1 MSSLLVIF
9 AFDGFASLG
18 MLWWGVLGGIPIVI
32 HLLHKRKY
40 RETTWAAMRFLIAA
54 AKKNARRIRIEQ
66 LILLMVRVL
75 ILLLLV
81 CALAQPYMTSF
92 GTFFQAD
99 VPTHRIIVVDT
110 SFSMAYQPAEF
121 SRLDRAKEAAKR
133 IVAASHQGDALNLVR
148 IGTMPPR
155 AIVQKPAFQKGEV
168 LEEIEDLKQSHESS
182 DLIATLQDVA
192 QLLNEA
198 PEIEQK
204 EIIVISDFQRVSWAP
219 GNGERRAR
227 IRALLQQMASEA
239 SVSFLDVGQSAA
251 PNLAITKF
259 TATES
264 FITLGRPVGL
274 EAGVTNLG
282 SALVSRTL
290 VELFVDGRLAQTQQV
305 DLPPGQEVPVAFSY
319 SFSSPGEH
327 RLEVRISGDALAID
341 NQRFLSLPVKE
352 ELNVLLVNGKVSGR
366 PSDNATFYVETALRP
381 RTKTH
386 PWDGVTK
393 PTVIRDELLTTDLS
407 RYDCIILCNVG
418 LITPDEAAL
427 LKPYVEAGGGLVICL
442 GDNVQPQVYNQ
453 VLYANGQGLLPVKLK
468 PAVGDADNPDPD
480 NLFRFD
486 SLELKHP
493 IVNQYEGNPGT
504 GLESTFAFRYFPGEI
519 APNSNV
525 TTVLKFN
532 TPGNDPAIL
541 EAPLG
546 QGRVILF
553 TTSVDNRWGA
563 WPLQPQTSFLPI
575 MHETVRFAVAGR
587 WSDRQKEVGE
597 PISRF
602 IKAFNVSVT
611 MQRPDNETAVL
622 RAMETRHFA
631 QIHYEATNL
640 AGIYELGIGPP
651 ANQTEWYAVNVDARE
666 SALDYVGPEEL
677 ENDLLPGVEIEYLTQ
692 WQDGPRKA
700 DNSPSERGGL
710 TRWLLLAVLCL
721 VLVELLMAWRFQY
734 GLALLV
740 AIVSLVMLGQFFTQN
755 AGVTTVVLLVVFV
768 VLSVLA
774 LRWRNQRA
782 RHASPSHG

>member
-1 MSSLLVIF
+1 MASIPLTF

-40 RETTWAAMRFLIAA
+40 RETTWAAMRFLLAA

-81 CALAQPYMTSF
+81 CALAQPYMKSF

-133 IVAASHQGDALNLVR
+133 IVSASHQGDALNLVR

-155 AIVQKPAFQKGEV
+155 VIVQKPAFQKGEV
-168 LEEIEDLKQSHESS
+168 LEEIENLEQSHESS

-204 EIIVISDFQRVSWAP
+204 EIIVISDFQRVSWAAAS
-219 GNGERRAR
+219 GERRAKV
-227 IRALLQQMASEA
+227 RALLQQMANKA

-251 PNLAITKF
+251 PNLAVTRF
-259 TATES
+259 TAAEP
-264 FITLGRPVGL
+264 FITIGRPVAL
-274 EAGVTNLG
+274 EAGITNLG

-290 VELFVDGRLAQTQQV
+290 VELFVNGRLAQTQQV
-305 DLPPGQEVPVAFSY
+305 ELPPGQEVPVAFSY
-319 SFSSPGEH
+319 SFSLPGEH
-327 RLEVRISGDALAID
+327 RLEVRISGDGLAID
-341 NQRFLSLPVKE
+341 NRRFLSLPVKE
-352 ELNVLLVNGKVSGR
+352 ELNVLLVNGEPSGR

-381 RTKTH
+381 RTKNN
-386 PWDGVTK
+386 PWDGVTR
-393 PTVIRDELLTTDLS
+393 PTVIRETELVTADLS
-407 RYDCIILCNVG
+407 QYDCILLCNIG
-418 LITPDEAAL
+418 LFEPREAEL
-427 LKPYVEAGGGLVICL
+427 LKTYVEGGGGLVICL
-442 GDNVQPQVYNQ
+442 GDNVQPGNYNQ
-453 VLYANGQGLLPVKLK
+453 VLYAEGQGVLPVKLK

-486 SLELKHP
+486 SLDLKHP

-504 GLESTFAFRYFPGEI
+504 GLESTFAFRYFPVEI
-519 APNSNV
+519 AANSNV
-525 TTVLKFN
+525 TEVLKFN
-532 TPGNDPAIL
+532 TTDPAIL

-575 MHETVRFAVAGR
+575 LHETVRFAVAGR
-587 WSDRQKEVGE
+587 WSDRQKDVGE

-602 IKAFNVSVT
+602 IKAFNVSVKMT
-611 MQRPDNETAVL
+611 RPDNETDAL
-622 RAMETRHFA
+622 RASETKHFA
-631 QIHYEATNL
+631 QIHYEATNQS
-640 AGIYELGIGPP
+640 GIYELAIGPP
-651 ANQTEWYAVNVDARE
+651 VNLTEWYAVNVDARE
-666 SALDYVGPEEL
+666 SALDYVGEEEL
-677 ENDLLPGVEIEYLTQ
+677 ENDLFPGVAIEYLTQ
-692 WQDGPRKA
+692 WQDGPRRSDSSLA
-700 DNSPSERGGL
+700 ERGGL

-721 VLVELLMAWRFQY
+721 VLVESLMAWRFQY
-734 GLALLV
+734 GLALLI
-740 AIVSLVMLGQFFTQN
+740 AIAGLVMLGQFYTQN
-755 AGVTTVVLLVVFV
+755 AALTIAVVLGLVFV
-768 VLSVLA
+768 MGLFA
-774 LRWRNQRA
+774 IRWRNGRA
-782 RHASPSHG
+782 RHASPLKG

>member
-1 MSSLLVIF
+1 MIF

-40 RETTWAAMRFLIAA
+40 RETPWAAMRFLLAA

-81 CALAQPYMTSF
+81 CALAQPYMKSF

-99 VPTHRIIVVDT
+99 VPTHRIIVLDT

-133 IVAASHQGDALNLVR
+133 IVSASHQGDALNLVR

-155 AIVQKPAFQKGEV
+155 VIVQKPTFQKGEA
-168 LEEIEDLKQSHESS
+168 LEEIENLEQSHESS

-192 QLLNEA
+192 QLLNEV

-204 EIIVISDFQRVSWAP
+204 EIIVISDFQRVSWAAS
-219 GNGERRAR
+219 GERRAKLR
-227 IRALLQQMASEA
+227 SLLQQMANKA
-239 SVSFLDVGQSAA
+239 SVSLLDVGQAAA

-259 TATES
+259 TAAEP
-264 FITLGRPVGL
+264 FITIGRPVTL

-327 RLEVRISGDALAID
+327 RLEVRISGDGLAID

-352 ELNVLLVNGKVSGR
+352 ELNVLLVNGEASGK
-366 PSDNATFYVETALRP
+366 PSDNAAFYVETALRP

-386 PWDGVTK
+386 PWDGVTRPK
-393 PTVIRDELLTTDLS
+393 VIRETELITADLS
-407 RYDCIILCNVG
+407 QYDCLILCNIGVFE
-418 LITPDEAAL
+418 PREAEL
-427 LKPYVEAGGGLVICL
+427 LKTYVEAGGGLVICL
-442 GDNVQPQVYNQ
+442 GDKVRTENYNQ
-453 VLYANGQGLLPVKLK
+453 VLYADGQGVLPAKLK
-468 PAVGDADNPDPD
+468 PAVGDAGHPDPE

-486 SLELKHP
+486 SLDLKHP

-504 GLESTFAFRYFPGEI
+504 GLESTFAFRYFPVEI

-525 TTVLKFN
+525 TEVLKFN
-532 TPGNDPAIL
+532 TTDPAIL

-587 WSDRQKEVGE
+587 WSERQKEIGE

-611 MQRPDNETAVL
+611 MTRPDNEKNAL
-622 RAMETRHFA
+622 RATETKHFA
-631 QIHYEATNL
+631 QVHYEVTNRC
-640 AGIYELGIGPP
+640 GIYELAIGPP
-651 ANQTEWYAVNVDARE
+651 VNQTEWYAVNVDPRE
-666 SALDYVGPEEL
+666 SALDYVGQEEL
-677 ENDLLPGVEIEYLTQ
+677 ENDLLPGVAIEYLTQ
-692 WQDGPRKA
+692 WQDGPRKS
-700 DNSPSERGGL
+700 DNSLSERGGL

-721 VLVELLMAWRFQY
+721 VLVESLMAWRFQY
-734 GLALLV
+734 GFALL
-740 AIVSLVMLGQFFTQN
+740 AMIVSLVMLGQFFALN
-755 AGVTTVVLLVVFV
+755 AAVTVAVLFGVLLFFV
-768 VLSVLA
+768 LLG

-782 RHASPSHG
+782 RPASASHG